1 MSLRRR
7 LALHFSLQFI
17 SIIVF
22 VSIISLV
29 LLFVLLTHL
38 NRETMKQNFPAGAL
52 ENIAVDTQIQENK
65 ATISD
70 AWKKQLRERNLWVQ
84 VVDMEGDVIGSEN
97 TPGLLPDS
105 YSVAE
110 ILQIEKTNYYEGF
123 YVYSQVDTTFK
134 DPYFYMLGY
143 ENKERESLQRWF
155 SLYSSNGRISGE
167 TLVKLEK
174 ELEKI
179 EGSIQVINEEG
190 KVVQS
195 TGSGKVKKDYKPL
208 DVLVRTTLP
217 GKFDTNSTI
226 FIDPK
231 SGLTW
236 ILNTP
241 KQGAETVAFSIFSE
255 MIRLIIIAAVVLLT
269 LTLGISFWQGFRYS
283 QPLLLFTSWLER
295 MGQGKYGEVL
305 TEKERKKVF
314 KSNGVVRLRY
324 KLYQEVIGAFYEMAE
339 KLSAAD
345 KERDRLEK
353 TREEWMTGI
362 SHDLRTPLSTIQGY
376 AHLLESGQ
384 YRWTEE
390 ELQDVGQMIR
400 EKGDYMTSLIEDF
413 SLAFQLKNQSLPHQ
427 LKPAELN
434 ELVRDIL
441 LKFANDRTL
450 EEVPFHFKSTDSN
463 LYIHADRRWFER
475 MLDNLIYNG
484 IKHNPKGTSI
494 TASVSRQGGSAI
506 VTISDDGAGMDEET
520 VRHLFDR
527 YFRGT
532 STNER
537 TEGAGLGM
545 SIARAIAE
553 LHGGSIDV
561 SSVKHKGTVFRL
573 YFPLEGKQEFF
584 NSPAGKNTGELR
596 NFQEDSS

>member
-7 LALHFSLQFI
+7 LAFHFSLQFI

-22 VSIISLV
+22 VAIISLV

-38 NRETMKQNFPAGAL
+38 NREAMKQNFPAGAL
-52 ENIAVDTQIQENK
+52 ENIAIDTQIEKNK

-70 AWKKQLRERNLWVQ
+70 TWKQQLQDRNLWVQ

-97 TPGLLPDS
+97 TPELLPDS
-105 YSVAE
+105 YSVTE

-155 SLYSSNGRISGE
+155 SLYSSNGRISGDN
-167 TLVKLEK
+167 LKQLK
-174 ELEKI
+174 EELKKV
-179 EGSIQVINEEG
+179 EGSIQVINQEG

-195 TGSGKVKKDYKPL
+195 TSDKMKEVYKPL
-208 DVLVRTTLP
+208 DVLVRTTSP
-217 GKFDTNSTI
+217 GKFDTHSTI

-241 KQGAETVAFSIFSE
+241 KQGAEPVAFSIFSE
-255 MIRLIIIAAVVLLT
+255 MIKLIIIAAVVLLT

-295 MGQGKYGEVL
+295 MGHGKYGEVL

-314 KSNGVVRLRY
+314 KRNGKLRLRY

-339 KLSAAD
+339 KLSATE

-384 YRWTEE
+384 YRWTDE
-390 ELQDVGQMIR
+390 ELLDMGKMIR
-400 EKGDYMTSLIEDF
+400 EKGDYMTALIEDF

-434 ELVRDIL
+434 ELIRDIM
-441 LKFANDRTL
+441 LKFANDLTL
-450 EEVPFHFKSTDSN
+450 EDVPFTFKGTDSN

-494 TASVSRQGGSAI
+494 TASVSRHGESAI
-506 VTISDDGAGMDEET
+506 VTISDNGAGMDEET
-520 VRHLFDR
+520 VRYLFDR

-532 STNER
+532 STDEQ

-553 LHGGSIDV
+553 LHGGTIHV
-561 SSVKHKGTVFRL
+561 SSVKDKGTVFRL
-573 YFPLEGKQEFF
+573 EFPLG
-584 NSPAGKNTGELR
+584 GERGERHLR
-596 NFQEDSS
+596 KS

>member
-1 MSLRRR
+1 MRSLRRR

-17 SIIVF
+17 SIMVF
-22 VSIISLV
+22 VGIISLV
-29 LLFVLLTHL
+29 LLFVLLMHV
-38 NRETMKQNFPAGAL
+38 NREEMKQNFPEGAL
-52 ENIAVDTQIQENK
+52 ENIAIETQIEENK

-70 AWKKQLRERNLWVQ
+70 VWKHQLEERNLWVQ

-97 TPGLLPDS
+97 TPKFLPDS
-105 YSVAE
+105 YSVSE
-110 ILQIEKTNYYEGF
+110 ILQIEKTNQYEGF
-123 YVYSQVDTTFK
+123 YVYSQVDTTFEK
-134 DPYFYMLGY
+134 PYFYMLGY
-143 ENKERESLQRWF
+143 ENNEQESLQHLF

-167 TLVKLEK
+167 NLKQLER
-174 ELEKI
+174 ELEKM
-179 EGSIQVINEEG
+179 EGSIQVINQEG

-195 TGSGKVKKDYKPL
+195 TGSEKMEEDYKPL
-208 DVLVRTTLP
+208 DVLVRTTSP
-217 GKFDTNSTI
+217 GKFETHTAI
-226 FIDPK
+226 FMDPK

-236 ILNTP
+236 ILHTP
-241 KQGAETVAFSIFSE
+241 KQGAEPVTFSILTE
-255 MIRLIIIAAVVLLT
+255 IVRLIIILGVVLLT

-295 MGQGKYGEVL
+295 MGYGNYGEVL

-314 KSNGVVRLRY
+314 KKNGKVRLKY
-324 KLYQEVIGAFYEMAE
+324 KLFKEVIGAFYEMAE

-390 ELQDVGQMIR
+390 ELQDMGQMIR
-400 EKGDYMTSLIEDF
+400 EKGDYMTALIEDF
-413 SLAFQLKNQSLPHQ
+413 SLAFQLENQSLPHQ

-450 EEVPFHFKSTDSN
+450 EDVPFHFKSTDSN

-494 TASVSRQGGSAI
+494 TASVSRQGESAV
-506 VTISDDGAGMDEET
+506 VTISNDGAGMDEET
-520 VRHLFDR
+520 VQHLFDR

-532 STNER
+532 STDEQ

-553 LHGGSIDV
+553 LHGGSIHV
-561 SSVKHKGTVFRL
+561 SSVKHRGTVFRL
-573 YFPLEGKQEFF
+573 EFPLEGE
-584 NSPAGKNTGELR
+584 
-596 NFQEDSS
+596 

>member
-1 MSLRRR
+1 MRSLRRR

-17 SIIVF
+17 SIMVF
-22 VSIISLV
+22 VGIISLV
-29 LLFVLLTHL
+29 LLFVLLMHV
-38 NRETMKQNFPAGAL
+38 NREEMKQNFPEGAL
-52 ENIAVDTQIQENK
+52 ENIAIETQIEENK

-70 AWKKQLRERNLWVQ
+70 VWKHQLEERNLWVQ

-97 TPGLLPDS
+97 TPEFLPGS
-105 YSVAE
+105 YSVSE
-110 ILQIEKTNYYEGF
+110 ILQIEKTNQYEGF
-123 YVYSQVDTTFK
+123 YVYSQVDTTFEK
-134 DPYFYMLGY
+134 PYFYMLGY
-143 ENKERESLQRWF
+143 ENNEQESLQHLF

-167 TLVKLEK
+167 NLKQLER
-174 ELEKI
+174 ELEKM
-179 EGSIQVINEEG
+179 EGSIQVINQEG

-195 TGSGKVKKDYKPL
+195 TGSEKMKEDYKPL
-208 DVLVRTTLP
+208 DVLVRTTSP
-217 GKFDTNSTI
+217 GKFETHTAI
-226 FIDPK
+226 FMDPK

-236 ILNTP
+236 ILHTP
-241 KQGAETVAFSIFSE
+241 KQGAEPVTFSILTE
-255 MIRLIIIAAVVLLT
+255 IVRLIIILGVVLLT

-295 MGQGKYGEVL
+295 MGYGNYGEVL

-314 KSNGVVRLRY
+314 KKNGKVRLKY
-324 KLYQEVIGAFYEMAE
+324 KLFKEVIGAFYEMAE

-390 ELQDVGQMIR
+390 ELQDMGQMIR
-400 EKGDYMTSLIEDF
+400 EKGDYMTALTEDF
-413 SLAFQLKNQSLPHQ
+413 SLAFQLENQSLPHQ

-450 EEVPFHFKSTDSN
+450 EDVPFHFKSTDSN

-494 TASVSRQGGSAI
+494 TASVSRQGESAV

-520 VRHLFDR
+520 VQHLFDR

-532 STNER
+532 STDEQ

-553 LHGGSIDV
+553 LHGGSIHV
-561 SSVKHKGTVFRL
+561 SSVKHRGTVFRL
-573 YFPLEGKQEFF
+573 EFPLEGE
-584 NSPAGKNTGELR
+584 
-596 NFQEDSS
+596 

>member
-1 MSLRRR
+1 M
-7 LALHFSLQFI
+7 
-17 SIIVF
+17 VF
-22 VSIISLV
+22 VGIISLV
-29 LLFVLLTHL
+29 LLFVLLMHV
-38 NRETMKQNFPAGAL
+38 NREEMKQNFPEGAL
-52 ENIAVDTQIQENK
+52 ENIAIETQIEENK

-70 AWKKQLRERNLWVQ
+70 VWKHQLEERNLWVQ

-97 TPGLLPDS
+97 TPEFLPGS
-105 YSVAE
+105 YSVSE
-110 ILQIEKTNYYEGF
+110 ILQIEKTNQYEGF
-123 YVYSQVDTTFK
+123 YVYSQVDTTFEK
-134 DPYFYMLGY
+134 PYFYMLGY
-143 ENKERESLQRWF
+143 ENNEQESLQHLF

-167 TLVKLEK
+167 NLKQLER
-174 ELEKI
+174 ELEKM
-179 EGSIQVINEEG
+179 EGSIQVINQEG

-195 TGSGKVKKDYKPL
+195 TGSEKMKEDYKPL
-208 DVLVRTTLP
+208 DVLVRTTSP
-217 GKFDTNSTI
+217 GKFETHTAI
-226 FIDPK
+226 FMDPK

-236 ILNTP
+236 ILHTP
-241 KQGAETVAFSIFSE
+241 KQGAEPVTFSILTE
-255 MIRLIIIAAVVLLT
+255 IVRLIIILGVVLLT

-295 MGQGKYGEVL
+295 MGYGNYGEVL

-314 KSNGVVRLRY
+314 KKNGKVRLKY
-324 KLYQEVIGAFYEMAE
+324 KLFKEVIGAFYEMAE

-390 ELQDVGQMIR
+390 ELQDMGQMIR
-400 EKGDYMTSLIEDF
+400 EKGDYMTALTEDF
-413 SLAFQLKNQSLPHQ
+413 SLAFQLENQSLPHQ

-450 EEVPFHFKSTDSN
+450 EDVPFHFKSTDSN

-494 TASVSRQGGSAI
+494 TASVSRQGESAV

-520 VRHLFDR
+520 VQHLFDR

-532 STNER
+532 STDEQ

-553 LHGGSIDV
+553 LHGGSIHV
-561 SSVKHKGTVFRL
+561 SSVKHRGTVFRL
-573 YFPLEGKQEFF
+573 EFPLEGE
-584 NSPAGKNTGELR
+584 
-596 NFQEDSS
+596 